1 MKHLKVYPGLISAL
15 HNVLDMDSFDDS
27 LYKKIGDVFRRN
39 GIPMTD
45 YRTWGKHASI
55 GSGSNSNEK
64 LDILYSGSNK
74 NGYASLTQ
82 PKIGKFDENN
92 EPHVGGNQWQGG
104 TGGR

>member
-1 MKHLKVYPGLISAL
+1 VKHLKVYPGLISAL

-45 YRTWGKHASI
+45 YRTWVKHASI
-55 GSGSNSNEK
+55 GSGSNSNKNEK
-64 LDILYSGSNK
+64 LDIQYSGSPP
-74 NGYASLTQ
+74 GLTQ
-82 PKIGKFDENN
+82 PKLGKFDENN